1 MMRFPYHWLLASVAL
16 SLPAGVVAQ
25 EKETK
30 APASPKPSPYAVEV
44 RFADDSVIK
53 AALQDKNIVVVTRYG
68 KLTVAVDE
76 IRSIELG
83 MRVPEESLKRVDA
96 AIGMLGN
103 SDFAKRETASAELLE
118 LREAAFPA
126 LQQAARSDDPE
137 VSRRAKE
144 VIKTLTDTLSADKLH
159 PPRFDT
165 IVTLDFTIVGQIETP
180 TLKAR
185 TPYFGETSLK
195 LAEIRGMKWLAN
207 ERETK
212 LAIDATRY
220 GAPTEAWMNTGL
232 KLRAGSGIL
241 LTATGSVDLR
251 PAAGDAGT
259 FVVGPDG
266 RAGIRGGGGG
276 FPGGGG
282 GRAGGGA
289 GPGGVAGGRGPGG
302 ARPFAGDGT
311 QSPGTLI
318 GRIGEYGKVFVV
330 GSHYEGTAAEEG
342 TLYLRIVPNGMGT
355 ESSGNYDIRV
365 LTGR

>member
-1 MMRFPYHWLLASVAL
+1 MMRFPYHLLIANLAL
-16 SLPAGVVAQ
+16 ILPAGVVAQ

-30 APASPKPSPYAVEV
+30 SPASPKTSPYAVEV

-83 MRVPEESLKRVDA
+83 LRIPEETLKRVDA
-96 AIGMLGN
+96 AIGLLGN
-103 SDFAKRETASAELLE
+103 SDFAKREAASAELLE
-118 LREAAFPA
+118 LREASFPA

-137 VSRRAKE
+137 VSRRAKDA
-144 VIKTLTDTLSADKLH
+144 IKTLTDTLSADKLH

-212 LAIDATRY
+212 VAIDATRY
-220 GAPTEAWMNTGL
+220 GASQEAWLSTGI
-232 KLRAGSGIL
+232 KLRAGAGVMV
-241 LTATGSVDLR
+241 TATGSVDLR
-251 PAAGDAGT
+251 PTAADAGSL
-259 FVVGPDG
+259 VVGPDG
-266 RAGIRGGGGG
+266 RSPIRGGGGFG
-276 FPGGGG
+276 PGGG
-282 GRAGGGA
+282 RPGGGA
-289 GPGGVAGGRGPGG
+289 GGAGGRGPG
-302 ARPFAGDGT
+302 ARPVGGDGV
-311 QSPGTLI
+311 QAPGALI

-342 TLYLRIVPNGMGT
+342 TLYLRIVPNAAGT
-355 ESSGNYDIRV
+355 ETSGTYDVRV